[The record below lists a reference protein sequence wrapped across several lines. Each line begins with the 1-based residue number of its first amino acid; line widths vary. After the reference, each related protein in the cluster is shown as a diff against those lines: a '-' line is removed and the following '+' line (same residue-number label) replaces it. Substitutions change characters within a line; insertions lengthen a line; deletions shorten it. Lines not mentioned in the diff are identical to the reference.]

1 MLPTDDSALPL
12 ADRVRAVADEVAASR
27 EAFVTGVEVKGRS
40 GQHIVEIFADTDA
53 GIGVD
58 DLAQL
63 SREIGFALDEV
74 MPDKY
79 LLNISSPGASKPL
92 VLPRQFARHIGRR
105 LRIDV
110 RAAAFPPD
118 EVVEAE
124 AGQPSGQP
132 SGTAP
137 TPGAT
142 TRRAEGLLDAVT
154 ASTLTLVPDPADAL
168 VKAAVVKKAP
178 GKGGRSKS
186 APPPPS
192 PDAISAPLT
201 VAFDDLIEARVLLP
215 W

>member
-1 MLPTDDSALPL
+1 MLPTDSALPL

-58 DLAQL
+58 DLAHL

-105 LRIDV
+105 LRLDV
-110 RAAAFPPD
+110 RAAAFPPE

-124 AGQPSGQP
+124 AGEPGGSAP
-132 SGTAP
+132 AP
-137 TPGAT
+137 TAT
-142 TRRAEGLLDAVT
+142 TRRVEGLLDAVT
-154 ASTLTLVPDPADAL
+154 ASTLTLVPDPAAAPVP
-168 VKAAVVKKAP
+168 VKATAAKKAP

-192 PDAISAPLT
+192 PDAVSAPLT
-201 VAFDDLIEARVLLP
+201 VAFDDLVEARVLLP